1 MKFKYA
7 YQLFFTQ
14 FIILLIACIMIG
26 VLVSHSL
33 KDYFYQSQVD
43 DLTSYGQT
51 ISRDIRYSPQDA
63 TMQVLNTYQRILDV
77 KNSLYNQE
85 CQRRNH
91 LSNTDESAFT

>member
-1 MKFKYA
+1 MKRMKFKYA

-43 DLTSYGQT
+43 DLTSYGET
-51 ISRDIRYSPQDA
+51 ISMDIRHSPQDA
-63 TMQVLNTYQRILDV
+63 TIQVLNTYQRILDV
-77 KNSLYNQE
+77 KKIHYTIKN
-85 CQRRNH
+85 
-91 LSNTDESAFT
+91 A

>member
-1 MKFKYA
+1 
-7 YQLFFTQ
+7 
-14 FIILLIACIMIG
+14 MIG

-77 KNSLYNQE
+77 KKFIIQSRMPTTKPFIQH
-85 CQRRNH
+85 R
-91 LSNTDESAFT
+91 